1 MYLFDSQANIEQ
13 RSKMPED
20 SRKPES
26 GQVTKGRPAGF
37 VRGLGR
43 NHVPVCSST
52 TLSEKVVSQEIIC
65 GRIDSIAMATLSE
78 FKCEIC
84 GIVTENPIH
93 WFVIE
98 CGDLKLSVH
107 KWSVEAANGAGAR
120 HFCGERHA
128 QVFISRWFDSV
139 CVPPKPA

>member
-1 MYLFDSQANIEQ
+1 MAGE
-13 RSKMPED
+13 RSLAM
-20 SRKPES
+20 
-26 GQVTKGRPAGF
+26 
-37 VRGLGR
+37 
-43 NHVPVCSST
+43 ST
-52 TLSEKVVSQEIIC
+52 L
-65 GRIDSIAMATLSE
+65 RE

-84 GIVTENPIH
+84 GITTSAPMH

-107 KWSVEAANGAGAR
+107 KWDLEVASAPPAR

-139 CVPPKPA
+139 CVPPKK